1 MSNQRTHPS
10 NQRKLRE
17 NPKKQQEI
25 IVPVP
30 LKVSSLTI
38 DEQCLTEKQT
48 LSSKGACESVKQPEE
63 PKVSPKKEV
72 VPEKVDSP
80 VKKTDSDS
88 VNSTDRRTSKFRIY
102 TSTPS
107 QYVRIRRR
115 CPRKRQNRCGKQQ
128 PSI

>member
-72 VPEKVDSP
+72 VPEKVDS
-80 VKKTDSDS
+80 DS
-88 VNSTDRRTSKFRIY
+88 VNSMDRRTSKFRIY

-107 QYVRIRRR
+107 QYV
-115 CPRKRQNRCGKQQ
+115 
-128 PSI
+128 